1 MYIEIFTIFNFYNLR
16 IQYNL
21 ITVDMRKLILV
32 MFAFILLAGIN
43 VGKAQ
48 TATLPYAINF
58 GTSQAGWTAVDES
71 SLPGTTWGYKP
82 RWAYIQGVYYGS
94 VMISMDYSSTCNDYY
109 ISPMFTLQS
118 GTTYTVEYNAC
129 MQQDGNGANVALGY
143 ARSSSDMSTYEK
155 VTDLVLDD
163 NSEYPAAQKVEV
175 TVPED
180 GDYCFVFH
188 NTSPQFNSTVF
199 LFEFKLHEGEG
210 TGETPE
216 EVIVDVPYSVDLTKD
231 YADWTAVDNN
241 KDSKTW
247 TPVAGFGPML
257 EMPLTGSNDDDYI
270 SPQVVLKGGVTYKIS
285 TNVAVQGDPRGYD
298 VITLTQG
305 TDKAQMTPIKQL
317 GLNNAGENKEEN
329 YFTPAADGNYYF
341 SFHNTSSSGGN
352 SLQLYSFAIE
362 EYVEVAPAET
372 EIYATD
378 FTGSDPLQGW
388 TIIDSN
394 ADGVKWTMEEGYAG
408 PSYDSNMAMGAAND
422 WLITPALDFEA
433 GSYYVIRYTVS
444 QAGAFDADQLTVK
457 WGNAPSVDGMTNSLT
472 TETIDLGSGSVEKVL
487 RISCAAS
494 GPAYIGFNLT
504 TALPNGVVSIDKIS
518 VAKTSKA
525 KPMSVESLEVSSSY
539 AQQKVTLKWK
549 NPSYDVTNAP
559 ILSPLNIEIYE
570 NGVKVVTLEDRTLG
584 AADTYTYKP
593 ESFGGM
599 VTYRVVAVVDEVES
613 LPVEKEINLDDIQG
627 ELVAVREFSTVADY
641 NDWVIEN
648 KDGGNTWQPITY
660 DNGGFSVSRGS
671 SDTHNDWAISPG
683 LSLDPSQRYVIKF
696 KVSTSSS
703 FCSTLK
709 LFLGNGQSSD
719 AMTTELLSLDDIYY
733 NGYVEVS
740 TPQFSIENAGVYY
753 LGFQDSKTTNNMKL
767 SGVGVYYINA
777 KDEEVLVME
786 LPYTQ
791 NFDQSTTTPE
801 SWSIDRS
808 SEQYGFNVVEVRNA
822 SSILGTKAYSGANA
836 LFAAGKA
843 PSAREELV
851 YTPKFQ
857 LQPGKTYDVSF
868 MLYMLQQGATNRV
881 SLYKATDHSI
891 SSIDAEPLLET
902 TVNTGF
908 SWTKQ
913 SVEVTVEEEGE
924 YCFVIKLNTDEA
936 NGGEVIIDDFS
947 VEEEV
952 YVAPVK
958 PAAVINV
965 SAVPVSY
972 SQSVIFNW
980 AHPLVDAE
988 GNTIQKG
995 SIIKTQIYDGEKLI
1009 AEQSVTMPD
1018 PSTLDP
1024 NTGLAASCSYA
1035 YSNSSDFAGQ
1045 KIYKFVP
1052 SIETEVGP
1060 ATSCVLSIS
1069 SFADGYLKER
1079 IYEADFAEGDND
1091 WTAVDND
1098 KDGNTWAHAE
1108 STMTT
1113 NGNDEWLISPEMML
1127 NPDKSYYVL
1136 CEFKTDYNQSVNIT
1150 FTRGDGQTVA
1160 DQTEIIRSFND
1171 LILNDYVVME
1181 VGTTFNPEAESNYF
1195 GIHVEG
1201 TNGTKVQI
1209 KDFKVMRL
1217 FTQDEPEDLPYEEDF
1232 EDRVNINESTLFTNK
1247 WGCRTSSASLFR
1259 VTTMPENTVA
1269 AHSGSY
1275 AVVAEEFDLGERTET
1290 LYTPYFSLKAGE
1302 TYEISYYLY
1311 MPGNGD
1317 NLTVGGLYEAYTQD
1331 ESGLE
1336 LPLLE
1341 SMTEPAKEWTLYKV
1355 RYTPGYDMDYCF
1367 YLEFYA
1373 SAANSGIIAIDDFKI
1388 EKVSDGSGID
1398 ETVEN
1403 GNLYYAAATS
1413 TLYVPEGVEYV
1424 SVFNLQGQQVVNT
1437 QPVEGMVS
1445 LASLNQG
1452 VYVVK
1457 AVTADGNIRSLKVM
1471 KN

>member
-1 MYIEIFTIFNFYNLR
+1 
-16 IQYNL
+16 
-21 ITVDMRKLILV
+21 MRKLILV

-48 TATLPYAINF
+48 TASLPYAINF

-71 SLPGTTWGYKP
+71 QTPGTTWKFYSRGS
-82 RWAYIQGVYYGS
+82 YIQGVYYDC
-94 VMISMDYSSTCNDYY
+94 VVLKQDYSSACNDYY
-109 ISPMFTLQS
+109 VSPAFTLEAGKS
-118 GTTYTVEYNAC
+118 YTVEYNTCAWFN
-129 MQQDGNGANVALGY
+129 GNDPVMSFEWGTSNT
-143 ARSSSDMSTYEK
+143 DMSTFK
-155 VTDLVLDD
+155 SLRNITLDENWVYPPAQTLQFGVPSD
-163 NSEYPAAQKVEV
+163 GTYYFAFHATSPVFNSEI
-175 TVPED
+175 
-180 GDYCFVFH
+180 H
-188 NTSPQFNSTVF
+188 
-199 LFEFKLHEGEG
+199 LFEFKLYESDDS
-210 TGETPE
+210 GETPE
-216 EVIVDVPYSVDLTKD
+216 DVVVEVPYSVDLT
-231 YADWTAVDNN
+231 ASHSNWTSADNN
-241 KDSKTW
+241 NDGQTW
-247 TPVAGFGPML
+247 SPSVGFGVTQQ
-257 EMPLTGSNDDDYI
+257 MPLTGSNDDDYF
-270 SPQVVLKGGVTYKIS
+270 SPKVSLKGGVTYKI
-285 TNVAVQGDPRGYD
+285 TTDVAVTGDPFGYD
-298 VITLTQG
+298 IVTLTQG
-305 TDKAQMTPIKQL
+305 TDKAQMTAIKQL
-317 GLNNAGENKEEN
+317 ALNNPGENWEEN
-329 YFTPAADGNYYF
+329 YFTPANDGEYYF
-341 SFHNTSSSGGN
+341 SFHNTSNSGGN
-352 SLQLYSFAIE
+352 PISLYSFAIE

-378 FTGSDPLQGW
+378 FTESNPLQGW
-388 TIIDSN
+388 TIIDAN
-394 ADGVKWTMEEGYAG
+394 ADDVKWTMEEGYAG
-408 PSYDSNMAMGAAND
+408 PSYDGNMAMGAAND
-422 WLITPALDFEA
+422 WLITPGLNFEA
-433 GSYYVIRYTVS
+433 GDYVIRYTVS
-444 QAGAFDADQLTVK
+444 QAGAFDEDQLVIK
-457 WGNAPSVDGMTNSLT
+457 WGTEASVEGMTHNLI
-472 TETIDLGSGSVEKVL
+472 TETIDLSSGSVDKVL
-487 RISCAAS
+487 RLSCTE
-494 GPAYIGFNLT
+494 PTTAYIGFNLT
-504 TALPNGVVSIDKIS
+504 TALPNGIISIDKIS
-518 VAKTSKA
+518 VSKTSKA
-525 KPMSVESLEVSSSY
+525 KPMSVENLEITSDY
-539 AQQKVTLKWK
+539 AQQKVTLKWT
-549 NPSYDVTNAP
+549 NPSYDVTDAP

-570 NGVKVVTLEDRTLG
+570 NGVKVATLEDRALG

-599 VTYRVVAVVDEVES
+599 ATYRVVAVVDDVES
-613 LPVEKEINLDDIQG
+613 LPVEKEVNLDDIQG
-627 ELVAVREFSTVADY
+627 EPVAVREFNTVNDY

-648 KDGGNTWQPITY
+648 KDGGNTWQQILY
-660 DNGGFSVSRGS
+660 DNGGLSVKRGN

-683 LSLDPSQRYVIKF
+683 VSLDPAQRYIIKF

-703 FCSTLK
+703 FASTLK
-709 LFLGNGQSSD
+709 LFLGTEQSSEG
-719 AMTTELLSLDDIYY
+719 MTTELLSLDDIYY

-740 TPQFSIENAGVYY
+740 TQQFSVESAGVYY
-753 LGFQDSKTTNNMKL
+753 IGFQDCKTTNSMNL
-767 SGVGVYYINA
+767 NGVGIYYINA
-777 KDEEVLVME
+777 QNEEVPVQE
-786 LPYTQ
+786 IPYTQ

-801 SWSIDRS
+801 GWSFNRS
-808 SEQYGFNVVEVRNA
+808 SEQYGFRVAEVRSA
-822 SSILGTKAYSGANA
+822 SSIWGTKAYSGANA
-836 LFAAGKA
+836 LFAAGEA
-843 PSAREELV
+843 PAAREEIV
-851 YTPKFQ
+851 YTPKF
-857 LQPGKTYDVSF
+857 LFQPGKTYNVSF
-868 MLYMLQQGATNRV
+868 MLYMLQQGATNHV

-891 SSIDAEPLLET
+891 SAIDAEPLLQT
-902 TVNTGF
+902 DVNTGF
-908 SWTKQ
+908 SWAKQ
-913 SVEVTVEEEGE
+913 SVELTVEEEGE
-924 YCFVIKLNTDEA
+924 YCFAIKLNTNEA

-952 YVAPVK
+952 YIAPVK

-965 SAVPVSY
+965 SAMPVSY

-988 GNTIQKG
+988 GNPIQKG
-995 SIIKTQIYDGEKLI
+995 SVIKTQIYDGENLI

-1069 SFADGYLKER
+1069 SFTDGYLKEHT
-1079 IYEADFAEGDND
+1079 YEADFAEGDND
-1091 WTAVDND
+1091 WTTVDND
-1098 KDGNTWAHAE
+1098 NDGNTWAHAE
-1108 STMTT
+1108 SAMTT
-1113 NGNDEWLISPEMML
+1113 NGNDEWLISPEILL

-1150 FTRGDGQTVA
+1150 FTRGNGQDVE
-1160 DQTEIIRSFND
+1160 DQTEVIRSFND

-1217 FTQDEPEDLPYEEDF
+1217 FTQDEPVELPYEEDF
-1232 EDRVNINESTLFTNK
+1232 ENRVDINPMTLFTNK

-1275 AVVAEEFDLGERTET
+1275 AVVADEFDLGERTET

-1341 SMTEPAKEWTLYKV
+1341 VMSEPAKEWTLYTVK
-1355 RYTPGYDMDYCF
+1355 YTPEYDMDYCF

-1373 SAANSGIIAIDDFKI
+1373 AAANSGIIAIDDFKI

-1398 ETVEN
+1398 ETIGN
-1403 GNLYYAAATS
+1403 GNLYYAASTS
-1413 TLYVPEGVEYV
+1413 TLYVPDGVEYV

-1445 LASLNQG
+1445 LASLNRG